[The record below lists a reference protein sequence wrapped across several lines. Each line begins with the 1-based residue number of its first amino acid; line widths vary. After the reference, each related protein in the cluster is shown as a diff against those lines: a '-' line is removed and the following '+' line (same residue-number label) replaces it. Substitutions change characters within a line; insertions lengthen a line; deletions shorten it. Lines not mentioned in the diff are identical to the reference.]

1 MPEEWSQRRK
11 RFRHLGVHVVEQAG
25 EVARDAIDQNA
36 FYPFLDDL
44 TNQAK
49 IPPFPRPPGSV
60 GERGVGF

>member
-1 MPEEWSQRRK
+1 MERGTA
-11 RFRHLGVHVVEQAG
+11 HDAYVESGQ
-25 EVARDAIDQNA
+25 VKIDQNA
-36 FYPFLDDL
+36 FYPFFDDL